1 MALSSTIE
9 YCTDR
14 DLQDVYPHIAEYD
27 LKRRLYNWGVAD
39 SDVYTAYNTGLV
51 TVLYAD
57 GVDLGS
63 EDGSLSSDGHWRYVE
78 ADDKVE
84 YFNDGGDGV
93 SGADPNT
100 MIMEAGDDWATITE
114 RMRRKA
120 SRLIESRLDYRMAR
134 EVVKDREGNYPA
146 IIVHATALQAVIIL
160 LKSHDPTNDV
170 IAPFQDEYDEIIE
183 GLSSGRIVLPTAISG
198 DSSKGVIREVD
209 TTLGDLR
216 PVELRG
222 HYHGTGYELLKIKI
236 ESGEAGVIGT
246 SKMSVYGKSSTT
258 LKAETLVDSEI
269 ITGDFQTLG
278 VGNMEIRWGGDDD
291 AAATLASDEYEI
303 ELWGSSLDVSITEVG
318 SSRMTRR

>member
-14 DLQDVYPHIAEYD
+14 DLQDVYPHIVEYD
-27 LKRRLYNWGVAD
+27 LKRRIYNWVDLGGDKYV
-39 SDVYTAYNTGLV
+39 SYNSGLV
-51 TVLYAD
+51 TLLFAD
-57 GVDLGS
+57 GIDRGTTAITAHGDVD
-63 EDGSLSSDGHWRYVE
+63 
-78 ADDKVE
+78 ADFEWFYDSATDSV
-84 YFNDGGDGV
+84 YYHDTVTN
-93 SGADPNT
+93 PNAQV
-100 MIMEAGDDWATITE
+100 MEAGDDWADITE

-303 ELWGSSLDVSITEVG
+303 ELWGSSLDVSITEVS